1 MRWHSRRT
9 RALAVQ
15 VGLVVV
21 LALLVGWLLAN
32 TLANM
37 RARGIQ
43 SGFGFLL
50 DTSGFDIGESLIA
63 FDSEQPY
70 WRAFL
75 VGLLNTLRVSITG
88 IVLCTVLGTLV
99 GIGRVS
105 SNALARGLCY
115 VYTELLRNV
124 PILLQLLMWY
134 VLLVEWMPDAE
145 APLQAWD
152 SVFLSK
158 GGLALPWLAW
168 DEGAWTSRVLWELP
182 ALVEGE
188 VRGGLIISP
197 EFLAVTLGLTL
208 YTSAFVAE
216 VVRSGLQSVAR
227 GQLEAARSLGLSS
240 WLTLRHVVL
249 PQAMR
254 VIVPPMTNQYLNL
267 TKNSSL
273 AVAIGYPDL
282 VNISNTALNQTGR
295 AVECIAIIM
304 ALYLALSLL
313 TSALMN
319 AYNRRVAIAER

>member
-1 MRWHSRRT
+1 MLFRSRLWPFIGLSTYIVWQHGASKPVSHMSRT
-9 RALAVQ
+9 MTRRSGSAAFLKRFSKRFFSRLVVLLAISASATPSSSRLVA
-15 VGLVVV
+15 VGAPVVAGLVG
-21 LALLVGWLLAN
+21 A
-32 TLANM
+32 
-37 RARGIQ
+37 
-43 SGFGFLL
+43 
-50 DTSGFDIGESLIA
+50 
-63 FDSEQPY
+63 
-70 WRAFL
+70 
-75 VGLLNTLRVSITG
+75 
-88 IVLCTVLGTLV
+88 TVLGTLV

-216 VVRSGLQSVAR
+216 IDLADDAEVFRAR
-227 GQLEAARSLGLSS
+227 RD
-240 WLTLRHVVL
+240 R
-249 PQAMR
+249 
-254 VIVPPMTNQYLNL
+254 
-267 TKNSSL
+267 
-273 AVAIGYPDL
+273 PDL
-282 VNISNTALNQTGR
+282 DRGHAAFACDR
-295 AVECIAIIM
+295 AGGGGPAPPPASEATMRSPRIG
-304 ALYLALSLL
+304 
-313 TSALMN
+313 
-319 AYNRRVAIAER
+319 